1 MSDTRHENKK
11 SHYDNGGGSISA
23 LFVSALKSA
32 LLALLISVVL
42 AAALCAAATLSEDP
56 MSLIFPMSLAAL
68 YISAFLSGLFCM
80 RKMGEGALLL
90 GIFSGGLFMLTYM
103 FISLFLPNEMSAS
116 RPFFTVLI
124 LRSLIIVFSIL
135 GAYAGR
141 GRRSQKR
148 KIKR

>member
-11 SHYDNGGGSISA
+11 SHYDNGGGSISS
-23 LFVSALKSA
+23 LFISALKSA
-32 LLALLISVVL
+32 LVALLISVVL

-56 MSLIFPMSLAAL
+56 MSLIFSMSLATL
-68 YISAFLSGLFCM
+68 YFSAFLSGLFCM
-80 RKMGEGALLL
+80 RKMGKGSLLSGL
-90 GIFSGGLFMLTYM
+90 FSGGLFMLMYM

-116 RPFFTVLI
+116 RPFFTALI
-124 LRSLIIVFSIL
+124 LRSLIVVFSIL

-141 GRRSQKR
+141 GGRSRKR